1 MKDNLKKSLED
12 MENAANELLEKS
24 QNSNPV
30 QASVTA
36 SEKNADKDAA
46 SANGALSDGKE
57 KAESGTLGKQDTS
70 SFAKSTDAGPV
81 LDAKKD
87 KKCDEN
93 GSDISADKIS
103 SQVAKSCE
111 VEKVEEI
118 KKSQGIETANSVA
131 DALEVSAFLSEMT
144 SSLNKSLDDLQKC
157 INDSD
162 ESNQGALGTFAK
174 SFLAIVDSQK
184 ALMDSNNTLGEL
196 VKSMNATID
205 SLSKRIE
212 DIEEQPTMRKSVRD
226 INVHSKDF
234 SKSISSDKTELS
246 KSQKL
251 DIMND
256 LLRKGDTV
264 VPMDIIGYETGSPL
278 RPEVEEKINA
288 VASNK

>member
-46 SANGALSDGKE
+46 SANGDLSDGKE
-57 KAESGTLGKQDTS
+57 KADKGHIGKEDTS
-70 SFAKSTDAGPV
+70 SFEKSTTDAGPV
-81 LDAKKD
+81 LDTKKD
-87 KKCDEN
+87 KKIDEN
-93 GSDISADKIS
+93 GSTVAADKIS
-103 SQVAKSCE
+103 SQVDKSCDAD
-111 VEKVEEI
+111 EI
-118 KKSQGIETANSVA
+118 KKSQGMETANSVA
-131 DALEVSAFLSEMT
+131 DAL
-144 SSLNKSLDDLQKC
+144 
-157 INDSD
+157 
-162 ESNQGALGTFAK
+162 GTFAK
-174 SFLAIVDSQK
+174 SFMAIAGSQK
-184 ALMDSNNTLGEL
+184 ALIDSNNALSEL
-196 VKSMNATID
+196 VKSMNANMD
-205 SLSKRIE
+205 LLSKRIE

-226 INVHSKDF
+226 INIHEKNF
-234 SKSISSDKTELS
+234 SKSLSSEKTDLS

-251 DIMND
+251 EIMND

>member
-36 SEKNADKDAA
+36 SEKNADKDAE
-46 SANGALSDGKE
+46 SANGDLSDGKE
-57 KAESGTLGKQDTS
+57 KADKGHVGKEDTS
-70 SFAKSTDAGPV
+70 SFAKSATDAGPV

-87 KKCDEN
+87 KKIDEN
-93 GSDISADKIS
+93 GSTVAADKVS

-111 VEKVEEI
+111 ADEV
-118 KKSQGIETANSVA
+118 KKSQGMETANSIA
-131 DALEVSAFLSEMT
+131 DALEVSNFLSEMT

-157 INDSD
+157 ISNSD

-184 ALMDSNNTLGEL
+184 ALMDSNNALGEL
-196 VKSMNATID
+196 VKSMNTTID

-212 DIEEQPTMRKSVRD
+212 DMEEQPTMRKSVRD
-226 INVHSKDF
+226 INVHNKDF
-234 SKSISSDKTELS
+234 AKSLSSEKTDLS

-251 DIMND
+251 EIMND

-288 VASNK
+288 IASNK